1 MDLMANP
8 SNRKEGAI
16 LISVTMKK
24 EQRFGSYVF
33 KHGKMVIN
41 NKRSYHYH

>member
-24 EQRFGSYVF
+24 GATVRIICF
-33 KHGKMVIN
+33 
-41 NKRSYHYH
+41 